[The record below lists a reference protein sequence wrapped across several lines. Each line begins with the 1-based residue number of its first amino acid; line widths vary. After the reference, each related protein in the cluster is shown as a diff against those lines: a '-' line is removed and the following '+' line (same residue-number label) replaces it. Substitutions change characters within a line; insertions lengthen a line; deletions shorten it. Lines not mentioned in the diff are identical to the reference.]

1 MSTTM
6 STLVGHN
13 EVILTSRP
21 PSPRLM
27 RNAMLPSLVNE
38 NLINCKIQEHKVNRE
53 ERASILGRHSG
64 FRGCTLWFTG
74 LSGAGKTT
82 LSFALEKILVQLGI
96 PAYGLDGDN
105 VRHGLCKNLG
115 FQKEERAENIRRVA
129 ELSKL
134 CADMGM
140 VMLASFISPY
150 RVDRDN
156 ARSIHDKD
164 NLPFF
169 EVHVST
175 ALEVCEARD
184 IKGLYK
190 KARLGQIRG
199 FTGID
204 SDYEVPVNPDLVL
217 DTAQLSEAECVQRLL
232 EFLVEKNILPKEV
245 FTHFNEPPVKEL
257 FVKSEEE
264 KTALVE
270 ASKDA
275 PELELELVDLQW
287 LQVLAEGWATPLTGF
302 MRERQYLQAL
312 HFDQLFD
319 LSKKCASLNGGST
332 ENAEHIPLYEPI
344 SQSVPIV
351 LPINEEQKA
360 KVGDAKII
368 KLSYNNKLVAV
379 LEDPEIFPHHKME
392 RVQRQFACTDRGHP
406 TVDMILNSGDWC
418 LGGDIKVFERIRYDD
433 GLDQYRK
440 TPNELRAEFAA
451 KGSDCVFAFQLRNPI
466 HNGHALLMKETR
478 EMLSK
483 RYQKPMLLLHPLG
496 GWTKDS
502 DVPLPTRIRQH
513 EEVLKSGTLSPEWT
527 VLAIFPS
534 PMLYAGPTEV
544 QWHARARV
552 AAGVAAYIV
561 GRDPAG
567 IQDPKTGDYLYDPTH
582 GAKVLAMTPGLTDL
596 EIIPFR
602 VAAYDKKAGKMSFF
616 DESRKE
622 DFEFISGTKMRGL
635 AKSGEEP
642 PNGFMVPEAWKVLA
656 DYYKSLAQS
665 K

>member
-1 MSTTM
+1 MSP
-6 STLVGHN
+6 VK
-13 EVILTSRP
+13 
-21 PSPRLM
+21 
-27 RNAMLPSLVNE
+27 SLVNE

-53 ERASILGRHSG
+53 ERAAILGHHAG

-82 LSFALEKILVQLGI
+82 LSFALEKILIQLGI

-150 RVDRDN
+150 RCDRNN
-156 ARSIHDKD
+156 AREIHEKD
-164 NLPFF
+164 NLKFF
-169 EVHVST
+169 EIHVST
-175 ALEVCEARD
+175 SLEVCEARD

-204 SDYEVPVNPDLVL
+204 AEYEVPAKPDLTL
-217 DTAQLSEAECVQRLL
+217 DTAQLSEAECVKKLL
-232 EFLVEKNILPKEV
+232 KFLVEEEILPKEL
-245 FTHFNEPPVKEL
+245 FDHYNEPPVKEL

-264 KTALVE
+264 KKTLLE
-270 ASKDA
+270 AAKDA
-275 PELELELVDLQW
+275 PEVEMELVDLQW

-302 MRERQYLQAL
+302 MRERQYLQSL
-312 HFDQLFD
+312 HFDQVFD
-319 LSKKCASLNGGST
+319 LTKKCAQLNGGS
-332 ENAEHIPLYEPI
+332 AEVSERTPLYEPI

-351 LPINEEQKA
+351 LPISTEQKDKIGNA
-360 KVGDAKII
+360 KMV
-368 KLSYNNKLVAV
+368 KLNYNSKLVAV
-379 LEDPEIFPHHKME
+379 LEEPEVFVHNKVE
-392 RVQRQFACTDRGHP
+392 RVQRQFACTDVRHP
-406 TVDMILNSGDWC
+406 AVEMILNSGDWC
-418 LGGDIKVFERIRYDD
+418 LGGDVKVFDRIVYND

-440 TPNELRAEFAA
+440 TPNELRAEFAE
-451 KGSDCVFAFQLRNPI
+451 KQSDCVFAFQLRNPI
-466 HNGHALLMKETR
+466 HNGHALLMRETR

-502 DVPLPTRIRQH
+502 DVPLEIRIRQH
-513 EEVLKSGTLSPEWT
+513 EEVLKSGVLSNDWT

-552 AAGVAAYIV
+552 AAGVSAYIV

-567 IQDPKTGDYLYDPTH
+567 IQDPKTGGFLYDPTH
-582 GAKVLAMTPGLTDL
+582 GAKVLAMTPGLTEL

-602 VAAYDKKAGKMSFF
+602 VAAYDKKNGCMGFF

-622 DFEFISGTKMRGL
+622 DFDFISGTRMRGL
-635 AKSGEEP
+635 ARAGEEP
-642 PNGFMVPEAWKVLA
+642 PEGFMVPEAWTVLA
-656 DYYKSLAQS
+656 DYYKSIAQS